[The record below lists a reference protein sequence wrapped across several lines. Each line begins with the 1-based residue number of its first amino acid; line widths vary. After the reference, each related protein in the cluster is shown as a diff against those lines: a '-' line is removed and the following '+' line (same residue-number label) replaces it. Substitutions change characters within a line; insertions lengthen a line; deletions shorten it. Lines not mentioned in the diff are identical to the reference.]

1 MIDIQKFVGY
11 IKNMATQQEKQL
23 KIWVQAW
30 QQAEKVLAELKLKEL
45 RNPNY
50 YEKNIFLLNE
60 ILKISANRL
69 EVSKSSGLVEMQ
81 KWFRKIHEDKGK

>member
-11 IKNMATQQEKQL
+11 IKNMTTQQEKQL

-30 QQAEKVLAELKLKEL
+30 QQAEKALAELKLKEL
-45 RNPNY
+45 RDPNY

-60 ILKISANRL
+60 MLKISANRL
-69 EVSKSSGLVEMQ
+69 EISKSSGLVEMQ
-81 KWFRKIHEDKGK
+81 KWFRKIHEGKR